1 MLEEGSRKVASKP
14 SPPCLGLKLL
24 KLIPCTIHGIFNSVY
39 STRNFCR
46 GLGREKE
53 DRPIQLWDIQL
64 QRFSYNKG
72 LPTFHHGINFDWTT
86 GNRKQMVTTYLSD
99 LYVRTF
105 SHRKTCVTNQNI
117 SRRNN
122 HSYQKANLSF
132 EKKFKFLKLFSSR
145 KPEYLVGTLLQF

>member
-14 SPPCLGLKLL
+14 SPPPFGLEVAKFNSM
-24 KLIPCTIHGIFNSVY
+24 TVHGIFAEGWGERKKTAPYNYGIYNY
-39 STRNFCR
+39 ST
-46 GLGREKE
+46 G
-53 DRPIQLWDIQL
+53 
-64 QRFSYNKG
+64 RFSYNKG
-72 LPTFHHGINFDWTT
+72 LPTFHHGIKFDWTT

-117 SRRNN
+117 SRWYK
-122 HSYQKANLSF
+122 HSSQKANLSF

-145 KPEYLVGTLLQF
+145 KPEYLVGTQLQF